1 MDKNNCALCDKK
13 LSFWNQPVFGKGI
26 LMTQEKICSSCF
38 MRINNTSPKTASN
51 LKKYRLDEIKVLLD
65 TKTKHGIGFD
75 VKTVLNSP
83 IDTDSD
89 KWEIVH
95 RKTDRWNELGFGDND
110 KFPGYGR
117 LYEREFE
124 VWYCEI
130 GSKERKDI
138 KRFTDKY
145 PLNYDPKNYKD
156 IVGEGVY
163 LEHLTNTKDYAALYT
178 ALDNINR
185 KRWYFA
191 LISSNPLWI
200 QTERAIE
207 KEEQQEEQQ
216 EKKPEIEVPEG
227 WTLVRRNSKDW
238 IGLGFGDDELFPGY
252 GRIYER
258 TFEVWYC
265 EIGSKEK
272 VSQPDFED
280 KAILNHYN
288 GICGDLG
295 ELKGKGLQFDSL
307 EKTQGYKSLLTTVD
321 KQERKRWYFGLK
333 DTTPTYIYTDR
344 AE

>member
-1 MDKNNCALCDKK
+1 MTFLVILGVIIVLVIFYQIGKKEENKSTKN
-13 LSFWNQPVFGKGI
+13 
-26 LMTQEKICSSCF
+26 
-38 MRINNTSPKTASN
+38 
-51 LKKYRLDEIKVLLD
+51 
-65 TKTKHGIGFD
+65 GIGFKVETKINKSVD
-75 VKTVLNSP
+75 K
-83 IDTDSD
+83 DSD

-95 RKTDRWNELGFGDND
+95 RKTDRWNELGFGDDD

-138 KRFTDKY
+138 QKFVDKY
-145 PLNYDPKNYKD
+145 PLNYDPKNYQE

-163 LEHLTNTKDYAALYT
+163 LEQLTNTKDYETLYT
-178 ALDNINR
+178 ALDNKNR

-191 LISSNPLWI
+191 LVSSKPLWI

-207 KEEQQEEQQ
+207 KENIQETKQ
-216 EKKPEIEVPEG
+216 EIEVPDG

-238 IGLGFGDDELFPGY
+238 VGSGFGDGELFPGY
-252 GRIYER
+252 GKIYER

-265 EIGSKEK
+265 EIGSKIK
-272 VSQPDFED
+272 VPQPDFID

-295 ELKGKGLQFDSL
+295 KLKGKGLQFDTL

-321 KQERKRWYFGLK
+321 KKERKRWYFGLK
-333 DTTPTYIYTDR
+333 DTKPTYIYTER